1 MKSRWITKNKDMHI
15 AQRIMEEYARQKNS
29 GSLSLFELVVNQEAK
44 RMDFHLSSW
53 VRALLEQY
61 HLMYGENRGEEI
73 TRLVLSTCMVQGQT
87 LH

>member
-1 MKSRWITKNKDMHI
+1 MHI

-53 VRALLEQY
+53 VLALLEQY